1 MIKIFPRMTSTR
13 NRPFRTLDSL
23 GFSLI
28 ELLVVLGIIILISS
42 LVIPSVSNYFQVSIN
57 SATRDLA
64 STIKEAYNS
73 TVITGKVHR
82 VVYNFKERSFWVE
95 SSSTDT
101 LLDTKVSKEKRETRM
116 KFSRRSDAPPK
127 SDFSIEKT
135 VTRKKIILPLGVEF
149 EDIITQ
155 QSQNPITEGLA
166 YTHLFPSGMSE
177 QTIIHLKDSSK
188 HHVSLVIT
196 SLLGMTDLYDR
207 YVNATEAYGDRKE

>member
-1 MIKIFPRMTSTR
+1 MISTR
-13 NRPFRTLDSL
+13 NQQLQTNNSL
-23 GFSLI
+23 GFTLI

-42 LVIPSVSNYFQVSIN
+42 MVIPNISSYFQVSLS

-73 TVITGKVHR
+73 AVITGKVHR
-82 VVYNFKERSFWVE
+82 MVYNFKERSFRVE
-95 SSSTDT
+95 SGPNNVM
-101 LLDTKVSKEKRETRM
+101 LDTKVSKEKREMRM
-116 KFSRRSDAPPK
+116 KFSRHSDAPPK
-127 SDFSIEKT
+127 SEFALEKS
-135 VTRKKIILPLGVEF
+135 VTRKKVTLPLGVEF

-155 QSQNPITEGLA
+155 QSQNPITEGVA

-188 HHVSLVIT
+188 HHVSLAIT